1 MIINSKLLFKWKVSI
16 TLGLLFFIVHHTKH
30 NYKSF
35 INDEKNDWYKILF
48 LTLMLIGIH
57 DVFDTTTHIVKYD
70 KKLINKIKNKHNIYT

>member
-1 MIINSKLLFKWKVSI
+1 MDLFDNDPIIPIIIYVCLLFI
-16 TLGLLFFIVHHTKH
+16 FLHHIKH

-48 LTLMLIGIH
+48 LILMLIGIH